1 MQGGL
6 FVRRVLVVTHTGR
19 DSAVE
24 VSNRL
29 TKSLINAG
37 IEVVVPDDDHRNPAA
52 RSISARRVGQRDG
65 AAAASAPETLELIV
79 AVGGDG
85 TILRASEYAY
95 EDSIPLLGLNLGH
108 VGFLAEAES
117 DDVESVVDAVI
128 AQSYRVEE
136 RMTLSVRLLRDET
149 VMWQDWALNEAAVS
163 KREAEGMIDLLLEV
177 DGRPL
182 SRWGCDGVVVATPTG
197 STAYTWSLGGP
208 VVWPEVRA
216 LLVAPISA
224 HALFARS
231 LVVDPGGEVALEMSP
246 SSQNAEIWCDGQRS
260 FAVLPG
266 DRVELTA
273 AERPFRFARLREADF
288 TDRLVAKF
296 RLPVD
301 GWRGRPQP

>member
-1 MQGGL
+1 MQGGQS
-6 FVRRVLVVTHTGR
+6 VRRLLLVTHTGR
-19 DSAVE
+19 NSAVV

-29 TKSLINAG
+29 TKSLNEAG
-37 IEVVVPDDDHRNPAA
+37 IEVFVPNDDHTNPNATRVVPQPDVSLSPPSVG
-52 RSISARRVGQRDG
+52 RSLGPD
-65 AAAASAPETLELIV
+65 LIV

-95 EDSIPLLGLNLGH
+95 DDSIPLLGLNLGH

-117 DDVESVVDAVI
+117 DAVESVVDAI
-128 AQSYRVEE
+128 IDRSYRVEE
-136 RMTLSVRLLRDET
+136 RLTLKVQLIRNDDVEWES
-149 VMWQDWALNEAAVS
+149 WALNEAAIS
-163 KREAEGMIDLLLEV
+163 KREAEGMIDVLLEV

-197 STAYTWSLGGP
+197 STAYTWSVGGP

-231 LVVDPGGEVALEMSP
+231 LVVDPEGEVALEMSP
-246 SSQNAEIWCDGQRS
+246 SSQSAEIWCDGQRS
-260 FAVLPG
+260 CVALPG
-266 DRVELTA
+266 DRIDVTVSPH
-273 AERPFRFARLREADF
+273 PFRFARLREADF

-296 RLPVD
+296 QLPVD
-301 GWRGRPQP
+301 GWRGRPQG